1 MSGRLFT
8 YRQGDR
14 SEYLAL
20 YLLSSLGLVTQVP
33 RQEDVGFDLVCS
45 VADQETGFLTFKHQ
59 YLVSIKSAGRNASI
73 RMSPAKKWDGD
84 HPAHIH
90 WMFELDLP
98 LLLAVVDRDR
108 SLLYLYSTLPAWF
121 LRYSPEYQHCGKL
134 SLVPRV
140 RSRNAEVIRVTPAR
154 LEQIK
159 GHPDK
164 FHYSVDLGHPMF
176 AISVE
181 DVSDRERLGTLKQ
194 RLRLALRLA
203 DATIRYAKAGAPYFY
218 WFHET
223 ARDFSKYTPAFFCID
238 MPVDSGIHDRV
249 MCDIAPILSTLAM
262 YYKTT
267 NQPEI
272 LHAVGSVLKLAPSE
286 AIPKEIRDH
295 LNEIFG
301 TAE

>member
-20 YLLSSLGLVTQVP
+20 YLLSSLVTQVP

-45 VADQETGFLTFKHQ
+45 IADQETGFLTFKHQ

-73 RMSPAKKWDGD
+73 KMSPAKKWDGGY
-84 HPAHIH
+84 PAHIH

-121 LRYSPEYQHCGKL
+121 LRYSREYQHCGKL

-140 RSRNAEVIRVTPAR
+140 RSRNPDVIRVAPAR

-181 DVSDRERLGTLKQ
+181 DVSDRERLRTLKQ

-203 DATIRYAKAGAPYFY
+203 DATMRYAKAGAPYFY
-218 WFHET
+218 WRLLEIYPCFFLYRHASGSRNSRWGH
-223 ARDFSKYTPAFFCID
+223 ARHCT
-238 MPVDSGIHDRV
+238 H
-249 MCDIAPILSTLAM
+249 LSTLAM

-272 LHAVGSVLKLAPSE
+272 LHAIVNVLKLAPLE
-286 AIPKEIRDH
+286 AIPKRDQGS
-295 LNEIFG
+295 LTRDF
-301 TAE
+301 